1 MKSGRRPEGKD
12 IFKGE
17 TTVNPDW
24 DPSFSV
30 GHVLLDRYHQKL
42 IELSSKAL
50 AHIENETPCRETL
63 RRLLDEFLVYVDA
76 HFQVEEA
83 ILRDHDF
90 PHFADHRTV
99 HDQYFE
105 DLKQLLS
112 NMNAAPIDE
121 VSLCQRLATWC
132 RQHILESDM
141 AYSQYLQPTA

>member
-1 MKSGRRPEGKD
+1 
-12 IFKGE
+12 
-17 TTVNPDW
+17 VNSDW

-30 GHVLLDRYHQKL
+30 GHVVLDRYHQKL

-50 AHIENETPCRETL
+50 AHIENETPCSATL
-63 RRLLDEFLVYVDA
+63 RRLLEEFLVYVDA

-83 ILRDHDF
+83 ILRQHDF
-90 PHFADHRTV
+90 PLIADHKIE

-112 NMNAAPIDE
+112 NTNDAPIDE

-141 AYSQYLQPTA
+141 AYSPYLQRAA